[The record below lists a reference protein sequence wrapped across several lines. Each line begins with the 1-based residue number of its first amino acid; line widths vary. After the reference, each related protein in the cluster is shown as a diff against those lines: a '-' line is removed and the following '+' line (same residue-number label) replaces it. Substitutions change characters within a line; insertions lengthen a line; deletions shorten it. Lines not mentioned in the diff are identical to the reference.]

1 MFGRKKKNRPDFIET
16 VISKST
22 VLSIADSTQ
31 GLDFLVSFFSAVRPS
46 SQRGKED
53 AASNLEF
60 VTGQLH
66 QQPILLTNLQHALL
80 SQLIRTDLSPALT
93 ESGIPL
99 ARGFWQEFFGRLR
112 HKLLPPLQSENDFL
126 YVVNRVFFRNN
137 DYKWVEAIPRET
149 WTRFFESV
157 GLAFH
162 VDDKR
167 ILHQLLQS
175 LKSLSFQV
183 AQLGLEKDVWNYI
196 TQEQRQQNPFVD
208 QNYLIHKLEEE
219 LLYTGTLVSSGTAA
233 SKVAIPASV
242 TEPSELPSSTDLSSS
257 PSPITPSSEV
267 RQSPGLT
274 SSAAPPSGPQ
284 TAIAPT
290 AAASPT
296 LRDVSSR
303 IEELFTACGAC
314 IDYIREHSSDRG
326 ASLHQTYML
335 ILLANKIERMGIL
348 IDLLD
353 NDQQLNTGKFTDF
366 FRMLV
371 RNENRKNSLREFMSQ
386 SLGYLAYQIAE
397 HKGSKGGKY
406 ITSTPA
412 EFRSMLTSA
421 MGGGAWVCLVVFIKS
436 MLTKLEMPLFW
447 HGFAYSVNYSVGFIL
462 IEETHTTLATKQ
474 PAFTAS
480 AVAGSL
486 DTRKTTQKP
495 NLYNLAV
502 TVAKVSRS
510 QIASF
515 AGNLIVVFPGMW
527 GIAWGYEKLFH
538 TKILAGAAAAK
549 MLSDQHPWHSLSLLY
564 ACNTGFFLFL
574 SGIIAGYVQNKIRFG
589 RIPERLQTHPILRLS
604 MSKARLRRLG
614 NYVEKHAGSLIGNI
628 CLGFFLGMAG
638 FIGEIFGI
646 RFDIRHITISAGNTA
661 IAAYGL
667 GLHNIDRWYLVQ
679 VLLGVLGIGFLN
691 FLVSFSLAF
700 FVAVRSRGIKLRD
713 YPEFLGILWRY
724 FRNSPLD
731 FIRPRRRELSE

>member
-1 MFGRKKKNRPDFIET
+1 MFGRKKKNKPDFIET

-22 VLSIADSTQ
+22 VLPITDSAQ
-31 GLDFLVSFFSAVRPS
+31 GLDFLVSFFSTIRPS
-46 SQRGKED
+46 RQKGKGN
-53 AASNLEF
+53 AARNLEF
-60 VTGQLH
+60 AIGQLH
-66 QQPILLTNLQHALL
+66 QHPILLTNLQHALL
-80 SQLIRTDLSPALT
+80 SQLIRADLAPALT

-126 YVVNRVFFRNN
+126 YVVNRVFFRNS
-137 DYKWVEAIPRET
+137 DYQWVEAIPRET
-149 WTRFFESV
+149 WTLFFESV

-162 VDDKR
+162 ADDKR

-175 LKSLSFQV
+175 LKNLSFQV
-183 AQLGLEKDVWNYI
+183 AQLGHEKDVWNYI
-196 TQEQRQQNPFVD
+196 TPEEQQENPFAE
-208 QNYLIHKLEEE
+208 QNYLIRKLENR
-219 LLYTGTLVSSGTAA
+219 LL
-233 SKVAIPASV
+233 
-242 TEPSELPSSTDLSSS
+242 
-257 PSPITPSSEV
+257 
-267 RQSPGLT
+267 RQSPAVASMVGDSPGT
-274 SSAAPPSGPQ
+274 PEGREIPAVISDVAAGSADN
-284 TAIAPT
+284 TD
-290 AAASPT
+290 
-296 LRDVSSR
+296 LRDLSR
-303 IEELFTACGAC
+303 QIGEVFAQCGIA
-314 IDYIREHSSDRG
+314 IDHIRENYSERG

-335 ILLANKIERMGIL
+335 ILLANKIERMSIL
-348 IDLLD
+348 VDLLD
-353 NDQQLNTGKFTDF
+353 NDHHLDTGKFADF

-386 SLGYLAYQIAE
+386 SVGYLAYQIAE

-421 MGGGAWVCLVVFIKS
+421 MGGGAWVCLVVLIKNL
-436 MLTKLEMPLFW
+436 LTRLEMPIFW
-447 HGFAYSVNYSVGFIL
+447 HGFAYSVNYSVGFVL

-486 DTRKTTQKP
+486 DTRKNTQKP

-515 AGNLIVVFPGMW
+515 AGNLLVVFPGMW
-527 GIAWGYEKLFH
+527 LIGWGYDKIFGAKL
-538 TKILAGAAAAK
+538 LAGAAAAK
-549 MLSDQHPWHSLSLLY
+549 MLDDQHPWHSLSLLY
-564 ACNTGFFLFL
+564 ACNAGFFLFL

-604 MSKARLRRLG
+604 LPAGRLRRLA
-614 NYVEKHAGSLIGNI
+614 NYVEKHAGSIIGNI

-646 RFDIRHITISAGNTA
+646 RFDVRHITISSGNTA
-661 IAAYGL
+661 LAVYGL
-667 GLHNIDRWYLVQ
+667 GIQNIGRWYLAQ
-679 VLLGVLGIGFLN
+679 VLLGVLGIGFFN
-691 FLVSFSLAF
+691 FLVSFALAF
-700 FVAVRSRGIKLRD
+700 FVALRSRGIKLKD

-724 FRNSPLD
+724 FRNSPMD
-731 FIRPRRRELSE
+731 FIRPRRRLVHDGSLPHAE

>member
-1 MFGRKKKNRPDFIET
+1 MFGKKKKNKPDFIET
-16 VISKST
+16 VIAKST
-22 VLSIADSTQ
+22 VLPITDSAE
-31 GLDFLVSFFSAVRPS
+31 GLDFLVGFFSVIRPS
-46 SQRGKED
+46 SQKEKRN
-53 AASNLEF
+53 ATRNLEF

-66 QQPILLTNLQHALL
+66 QHPILLTNLQHALL

-137 DYKWVEAIPRET
+137 DYQWVEEIPRET

-162 VDDKR
+162 VDDRR
-167 ILHQLLQS
+167 ILQQLLTS
-175 LKSLSFQV
+175 LKNLSFQV
-183 AQLGLEKDVWNYI
+183 AQLGLEKDVRNYM
-196 TQEQRQQNPFVD
+196 TEEDQQDNPFVE
-208 QNYLIHKLEEE
+208 QNYLIHQFFTSVFAPDPAAVLSVPGPEP
-219 LLYTGTLVSSGTAA
+219 TPAPAA
-233 SKVAIPASV
+233 SSPGH
-242 TEPSELPSSTDLSSS
+242 PSSAWTTAVDPVAPAPSLRALSQQVGKVFDACEAT
-257 PSPITPSSEV
+257 IDFIRANSSE
-267 RQSPGLT
+267 
-274 SSAAPPSGPQ
+274 
-284 TAIAPT
+284 
-290 AAASPT
+290 
-296 LRDVSSR
+296 
-303 IEELFTACGAC
+303 
-314 IDYIREHSSDRG
+314 RG

-335 ILLANKIERMGIL
+335 ILLANKIERMSIL
-348 IDLLD
+348 VDLLD
-353 NDQQLNTGKFTDF
+353 NDHQLDTGKFADF

-421 MGGGAWVCLVVFIKS
+421 MGGGAWVCLMVLVKNII
-436 MLTKLEMPLFW
+436 TKLEMPIFW
-447 HGFAYSVNYSVGFIL
+447 HGFAYSVNYSLGFVA

-474 PAFTAS
+474 PAYTAS

-486 DTRKTTQKP
+486 DTKKNTQKP

-515 AGNLIVVFPGMW
+515 AGNLLIVFPGMW
-527 GIAWGYEKLFH
+527 GIAWAYEKLLH
-538 TKILAGAAAAK
+538 TKMVEGAAAAK
-549 MLSDQHPWHSLSLLY
+549 MLNDQHPWHSLSLLY

-604 MSKARLRRLG
+604 LSKTRLRRLG
-614 NYVEKHAGSLIGNI
+614 HYAEHHAGAIVGSIA
-628 CLGFFLGMAG
+628 LGFFLGMAG
-638 FIGEIFGI
+638 FIGEITGT

-661 IAAYGL
+661 IAVYGL
-667 GLHNIDRWYLVQ
+667 GIHNIDRWYLVQ
-679 VLLGVLGIGFLN
+679 VLLGVLGIGLLN

-700 FVAVRSRGIKLRD
+700 FVAVRSRGIRLKD

-731 FIRPRRRELSE
+731 FIRPRRRLVQDKSLPEAE

>member
-1 MFGRKKKNRPDFIET
+1 MFGKKKKNKPDFIET
-16 VISKST
+16 VVAKST
-22 VLSIADSTQ
+22 VLPITDSAQ
-31 GLDFLVSFFSAVRPS
+31 GLDFLVAFFSVVRPS
-46 SQRGKED
+46 SQKEKRN
-53 AASNLEF
+53 ATRNLEF
-60 VTGQLH
+60 VIGQLH
-66 QQPILLTNLQHALL
+66 QHPVLLTNLQHALL

-137 DYKWVEAIPRET
+137 DYQWVEEIPRET
-149 WTRFFESV
+149 WTLFFESV

-167 ILHQLLQS
+167 ILQQLLAS
-175 LKSLSFQV
+175 LKNLSFQV
-183 AQLGLEKDVWNYI
+183 AQLGLEKDVRNYM
-196 TQEQRQQNPFVD
+196 TEEEQQNNPFVE
-208 QNYLIHKLEEE
+208 QNYLIHQFF
-219 LLYTGTLVSSGTAA
+219 SSAFAPDPAA
-233 SKVAIPASV
+233 AGEPA
-242 TEPSELPSSTDLSSS
+242 PSLRHLSQQIGKIFDTCEAS
-257 PSPITPSSEV
+257 IDRIRANSSE
-267 RQSPGLT
+267 
-274 SSAAPPSGPQ
+274 
-284 TAIAPT
+284 
-290 AAASPT
+290 
-296 LRDVSSR
+296 
-303 IEELFTACGAC
+303 
-314 IDYIREHSSDRG
+314 RG

-335 ILLANKIERMGIL
+335 ILLANKIERMSIL
-348 IDLLD
+348 VDLLD
-353 NDQQLNTGKFTDF
+353 TDHQLNTGKFADF

-406 ITSTPA
+406 ITSSPA
-412 EFRSMLTSA
+412 EYRGMLTSA
-421 MGGGAWVCLVVFIKS
+421 MGGGAWVCLMVLIKNII
-436 MLTKLEMPLFW
+436 TRLEMPIFW
-447 HGFAYSVNYSVGFIL
+447 HGFAYSVNYSLGFIA

-474 PAFTAS
+474 PAYTAS

-486 DTRKTTQKP
+486 DAKKNNQKP

-515 AGNLIVVFPGMW
+515 AGNLLIVFPGMW
-527 GIAWGYEKLFH
+527 GIAWAYEKVMH
-538 TKILAGAAAAK
+538 TKMVEGAAAAK
-549 MLSDQHPWHSLSLLY
+549 MLNDQHPWHSPSLLY

-614 NYVEKHAGSLIGNI
+614 HYVEHHAGGIVGSVA
-628 CLGFFLGMAG
+628 LGFFLGMAG
-638 FIGEIFGI
+638 FIGEITGT
-646 RFDIRHITISAGNTA
+646 RFDIRHITISAGNTS
-661 IAAYGL
+661 IAVYGL
-667 GLHNIDRWYLVQ
+667 GIHNIDRWYLVQ
-679 VLLGVLGIGFLN
+679 VLLGVLGIGLLN

-700 FVAVRSRGIKLRD
+700 FVAVRSRGIRLKD

-731 FIRPRRRELSE
+731 FVRPRRRLVYREEPSEM